1 MAQSAPTGFF
11 VVGSEGVILFANE
24 QLGRQFGYARDELV
38 GQPLEILLPDVGRPS
53 PDVDKET
60 FVKRLV
66 ESTLGRALVAR
77 CHDGGLL
84 AVDISWTPTES
95 QDGLVFVGSVAKVS
109 VRGEHKHATLEE
121 ELEFERFFAELAET
135 FIHQSAEEVL
145 ETAHKALERLG
156 TILNVDRCAFFR
168 LRDDD
173 APLASVLAWRR
184 RDTLPQHP
192 TFPSMSVMRSRFPW
206 AMETLV
212 AGKVVRFARVNE
224 IPSAVDRASYRT
236 EGIRAAVTEPLSVH
250 GRTLGG
256 LGFNMMDADRSWAP
270 DTLRRTRAVAALF
283 SALLARSL
291 RDEALHSAMARA
303 EHSRDR
309 LRDENAYLHRE
320 LSDPFDPLLSRSRA
334 FKKVVDQLR
343 QVATTDSP
351 VLLRGET
358 GVGKEVLATHLH
370 ALSARGSRMM
380 VRVSCSAIPS
390 SLIEIELFGREK
402 ALTGSLA
409 RQIGRFELAS
419 HSTIFFDEIGD
430 LPADVQVK
438 FLRVLEER
446 SIERLGSSSAIPVD
460 VRIIAATQRNLEKRV
475 AEGTFR
481 EDLFSRLTVFPIQVP
496 SLRERVEDIPALVWK
511 FVQDFSQAFGKRIEA
526 IPRDNMA
533 ALQRYAW
540 PGNIR
545 ELRNVV
551 ERAMIVASGEVLT
564 LSVPVPSAPAGKRS
578 AKLKDVELEPIRA
591 MLEHTSRRI
600 RGAG

>member
-1 MAQSAPTGFF
+1 VAQSAPTGFF
-11 VVGSEGVILFANE
+11 VVGSEGVIIFANE

-38 GQPLEILLPDVGRPS
+38 GRPLAILLPDAEPPS
-53 PDVDKET
+53 PDVDKES
-60 FVKRLV
+60 FIKRLA

-95 QDGLVFVGSVAKVS
+95 QNGLVFVGSVATVS
-109 VRGEHKHATLEE
+109 VLGEHQHATLEK
-121 ELEFERFFAELAET
+121 ELEFERFFAELTEK
-135 FIHQSAEEVL
+135 FIHQSAEQVL

-184 RDTLPQHP
+184 RDTLPRQP
-192 TFPSMSVMRSRFPW
+192 TFPSISVMQSRFPW
-206 AMETLV
+206 AMETLL
-212 AGKVVRFARVNE
+212 AGKVVRFSSVDE
-224 IPSAVDRASYRT
+224 IPNAIDRASYRT

-250 GRTLGG
+250 GRTVGG
-256 LGFNMMDADRSWAP
+256 LGFNMMDADGSWTP
-270 DTLRRTRAVAALF
+270 DTLRRIRAVAALF

-291 RDEALHSAMARA
+291 RDEALQAAMARA

-309 LRDENAYLHRE
+309 VRDPNAYLSRE
-320 LSDPFDPLLSRSRA
+320 ISDPSDALLSRSRA
-334 FKKVVDQLR
+334 FNKVVDQLR

-390 SLIEIELFGREK
+390 SLIESELFGREK
-402 ALTGSLA
+402 AFAGALA

-430 LPADVQVK
+430 LPAEVQVK

-446 SIERLGSSSAIPVD
+446 TIERLGGPTAIPVD
-460 VRIIAATQRNLEKRV
+460 VRIIAATHRNLEKRV

-481 EDLFSRLTVFPIQVP
+481 EDLFNRLNVFPIQVP
-496 SLRERVEDIPALVWK
+496 PLRERVEDIPALVWK

-533 ALQRYAW
+533 ALQQYAW

-545 ELRNVV
+545 ELRSIV

-564 LSVPVPSAPAGKRS
+564 LAVPVPSAPARKRS
-578 AKLKDVELEPIRA
+578 AKLEDVEREPIRA
-591 MLEHTSRRI
+591 VLELTARRI